1 MPAPDTA
8 QTLPPDVFRALHD
21 QSQWLGSWWTV
32 AALGAL
38 AAGLVA
44 VVVLRR
50 RRGRRSWPGAVAA
63 VVVLALTAVAGLNAY
78 AGYVPSLAAAR
89 VLLVGHGIGGL
100 GAEATGTATTG
111 ALEPVHIPVPPELR
125 MPDAT
130 TWIYTPPGYD
140 PSTTRYPV
148 VYLIHG
154 EPGTSSDWVAGGDA
168 AHTMD
173 VLTRAGLVPPM
184 ILVSPEVN
192 GITDTDTECLDSTRG
207 GPQVETYLLD
217 VLVPWVDAHLAT
229 IPDPEHRIIG
239 GMSAGAFCAVDQ
251 GLRHQDVFSTIL
263 AILPYVNPGEDG
275 GGMLSTPA
283 ELAAHDVA
291 RYLPDLALPRPVPV
305 FVDVPGDELHS
316 EEAAQAATLVRLLTA
331 RGEPS
336 STAPSPTSTT
346 PGRWRARPCRTRW
359 CSPHS
364 TSGRHGSRRV
374 RTGAAMGAG
383 AGGGHPGRP
392 PGSGRHA
399 WRGTSGSTVRSPVVL
414 VSGRWCPSQAANS
427 AAG

>member
-1 MPAPDTA
+1 M
-8 QTLPPDVFRALHD
+8 
-21 QSQWLGSWWTV
+21 
-32 AALGAL
+32 
-38 AAGLVA
+38 
-44 VVVLRR
+44 
-50 RRGRRSWPGAVAA
+50 
-63 VVVLALTAVAGLNAY
+63 
-78 AGYVPSLAAAR
+78 PSLAAAR

-100 GAEATGTATTG
+100 GPEATGTATTG
-111 ALEPVHIPVPPELR
+111 ALEPVHIPVPPELH

-173 VLTRAGLVPPM
+173 VLVDAGLVPPM

-192 GITDTDTECLDSTRG
+192 GITNTDTECLDSTRG

-263 AILPYVNPGEDG
+263 AILPYVNPGTDG
-275 GGMLSTPA
+275 GDMLSTPA

-291 RYLPDLALPRPVPV
+291 GYLPDLALPRPVPV
-305 FVDVPGDELHS
+305 FVDVPGDDLHS

-331 RGEPS
+331 RGEPLEYRAEPHQHHTWTMAR
-336 STAPSPTSTT
+336 TALPY
-346 PGRWRARPCRTRW
+346 AL
-359 CSPHS
+359 
-364 TSGRHGSRRV
+364 V
-374 RTGAAMGAG
+374 FAAQHLG
-383 AGGGHPGRP
+383 
-392 PGSGRHA
+392 
-399 WRGTSGSTVRSPVVL
+399 
-414 VSGRWCPSQAANS
+414 
-427 AAG
+427 